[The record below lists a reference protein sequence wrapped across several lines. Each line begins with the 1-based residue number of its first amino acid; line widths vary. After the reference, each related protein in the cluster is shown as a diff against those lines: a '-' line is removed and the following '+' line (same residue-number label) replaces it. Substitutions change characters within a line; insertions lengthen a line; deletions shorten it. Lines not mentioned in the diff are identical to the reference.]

1 MSDEKKCPEHK
12 CDADNEFSCGDGYC
26 ITARWRCDGDVDCP
40 DASDE
45 MVRLKMVF
53 GSVQFK
59 NILMSTFEKQLRR
72 FGFLATKT
80 KRTFY
85 NLSLL
90 IFPDGKFKPCMCSK
104 WV

>member
-45 MVRLKMVF
+45 MVRLKIVF

-59 NILMSTFEKQLRR
+59 SILMSTFQK
-72 FGFLATKT
+72 
-80 KRTFY
+80 
-85 NLSLL
+85 
-90 IFPDGKFKPCMCSK
+90 
-104 WV
+104 